1 MLNKSIKEKK
11 IMKIALKIRNIILW
25 IFTIML
31 GFSIVFNLYLL
42 ENNGWSLFPTIIYE
56 GEKYH
61 LTQENFDIMQQN
73 KYNEGV
79 RAGQE
84 EVIQQIKEMEKQDS
98 SNFLDSFFTWLIE
111 LFI

>member
-1 MLNKSIKEKK
+1 MKERK
-11 IMKIALKIRNIILW
+11 IMEIALKIRNIIFW

-31 GFSIVFNLYLL
+31 GFSIVLNLALL
-42 ENNGWSLFPTIIYE
+42 ENNDWSLFPTIIYE

-79 RAGQE
+79 RDGQE
-84 EVIQQIKEMEKQDS
+84 QVIQQIKEMEKQTAQSDESDFLS
-98 SNFLDSFFTWLIE
+98 SLFTLLIE